1 MKNGLEIERKFLVR
15 LPDTDK
21 LNIVKTEIMTQIYL
35 EEVSDN
41 LQRRIRKINC
51 NGEVTYT
58 YTEKHFITA
67 ITRKEMEYNINEK
80 EFERLL
86 SQKRRD
92 TAPVEKTRYSFEYEN
107 QLFELDVY
115 PFSDELAVME
125 IELKTAQDE
134 ISFPENVEI
143 IKEVTSDSRY
153 ANASLATAGCF
164 PE

>member
-21 LNIVKTEIMTQIYL
+21 LNIVKTEMMTQVYL

-41 LQRRIRKINC
+41 LQRRIRKISC
-51 NGEVTYT
+51 NGETTYT

-86 SQKRRD
+86 SQKRKD

-125 IELKTAQDE
+125 IELKNAEDE

-153 ANASLATAGCF
+153 ANAAIATAGCF